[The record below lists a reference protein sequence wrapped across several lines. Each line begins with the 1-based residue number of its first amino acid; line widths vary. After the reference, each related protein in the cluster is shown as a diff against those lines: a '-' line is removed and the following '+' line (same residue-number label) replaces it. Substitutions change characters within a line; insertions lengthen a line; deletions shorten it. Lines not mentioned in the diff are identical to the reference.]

1 MDLGGK
7 ALKDIY
13 TNKDGDLDKAA
24 VIATLSMIPSYLDA
38 KKAADD
44 AGIEEFDEATYN
56 AERDKY
62 MERYKTNLPASSFG
76 IQAAANGGRIGYGDG
91 TKPSAEENT
100 PSQEI
105 INRRIAQI
113 KDMSKRGA
121 DIDTIKSITGA
132 SDQMIK
138 DVLGQV
144 NGGRIGYR
152 EGTPREGIVSLT
164 DEDSGVVYRDPK
176 TGEPLTTTEFLR
188 RAQEDEDRENQEGED
203 KELDYGA
210 SSITLPKKKTFR
222 ERSMEIAV
230 PKQIN
235 RELEDKFE
243 NYLKKLVTGKKD
255 GGRMGYGFGSL
266 VKASDFVK
274 PVEGGSTSSG
284 SGLGNMGLIGKL
296 ISQNPNLFKT
306 TPVNMTRGTSVN
318 QLYNYY
324 KDKEFDPEE
333 EKRKQILDLYMR
345 DNAATGGRMGFMMGT
360 EVPMR
365 QNQGGITELDYRK
378 TGGFV
383 PVGVK
388 ERADDV
394 PAMLSKNEFVF
405 TADAVRGAGKGDINK
420 GAKMM
425 YAKMKALEGKVKK
438 LKKTKK
444 KKVKV

>member
-1 MDLGGK
+1 
-7 ALKDIY
+7 
-13 TNKDGDLDKAA
+13 
-24 VIATLSMIPSYLDA
+24 
-38 KKAADD
+38 
-44 AGIEEFDEATYN
+44 
-56 AERDKY
+56 

-138 DVLGQV
+138 DVLGQA

-152 EGTPREGIVSLT
+152 EGTPREGIISLT

-188 RAQEDEDRENQEGED
+188 RAQEDEDRENQEDED
-203 KELDYGA
+203 KELDYDA
-210 SSITLPKKKTFR
+210 PSITLPKKKTFR
-222 ERSMEIAV
+222 ERSMELAV

-405 TADAVRGAGKGDINK
+405 TADAVRGAGGGDINK

-438 LKKTKK
+438 FKKTKK